1 MFKKESDNDKMRAFI
16 DGMMKDAFDAGF
28 SAGWDAALK
37 ALMGCI
43 VKNETKTEESK
54 LQWESMTNGRSTGT
68 SEEN

>member
-1 MFKKESDNDKMRAFI
+1 MFKKKSDSDKMRAFI

-37 ALMGCI
+37 TLIDRI

-54 LQWESMTNGRSTGT
+54 LQWEDMRDGKTVG
-68 SEEN
+68 